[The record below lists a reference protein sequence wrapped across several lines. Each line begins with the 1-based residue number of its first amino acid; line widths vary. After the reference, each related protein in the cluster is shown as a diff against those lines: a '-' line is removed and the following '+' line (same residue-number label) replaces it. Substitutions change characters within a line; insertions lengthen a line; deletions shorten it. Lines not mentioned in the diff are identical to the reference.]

1 MSEQQDHRSSFFSLF
16 KARTGNAGQAER
28 RQPTA
33 LVVDDE
39 EPVRRFVDR
48 VLTAAQYRTTL
59 AADGAEA
66 IKVAAEHGPFDILV
80 TDLMMPEM
88 TGDEL
93 ARRLRQNEP
102 GLKVLYL
109 TGFSDH
115 LFKEKVT
122 LWEDEAY
129 LDKPCSV
136 TGLLQAVSLLLVG
149 HFDVPKE
156 ASPPD

>member
-1 MSEQQDHRSSFFSLF
+1 ME
-16 KARTGNAGQAER
+16 
-28 RQPTA
+28 PTTV
-33 LVVDDE
+33 LG
-39 EPVRRFVDR
+39 FVDG
-48 VLTAAQYRTTL
+48 V
-59 AADGAEA
+59 EA

-93 ARRLRQNEP
+93 AWRLRQNEP

-115 LFKEKVT
+115 LFKKVT

-129 LDKPCSV
+129 STNC
-136 TGLLQAVSLLLVG
+136 A
-149 HFDVPKE
+149 
-156 ASPPD
+156 A

>member
-1 MSEQQDHRSSFFSLF
+1 MSEQQDKRSSFFSLF
-16 KARTGNAGQAER
+16 TARTEKAGQAEQ

-48 VLTAAQYRTTL
+48 VLTEAQYRTTQ

-136 TGLLQAVSLLLVG
+136 KGLLEAGSLLLTG
-149 HFDVPKE
+149 RFE
-156 ASPPD
+156 AAGPS